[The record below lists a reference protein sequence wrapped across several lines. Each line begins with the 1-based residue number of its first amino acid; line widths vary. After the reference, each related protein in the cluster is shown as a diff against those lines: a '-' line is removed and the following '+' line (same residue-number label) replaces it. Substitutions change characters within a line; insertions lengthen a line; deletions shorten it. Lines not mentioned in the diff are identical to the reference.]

1 MSNYNELK
9 LTYQDGRQETITL
22 TGNTIES
29 GEYQERDIVAVEV
42 PEIVERIEEYAFCDN
57 NNLSSITLSEGLMRI
72 GDQAFQHGVYTAVTI
87 PSTVTYIGWNSFN
100 TRDEQFD
107 DQHTFTVICL
117 AQTPPS
123 LDDGEGITF
132 GDPELLQAIY
142 VPAGSVSTYRSAWSD
157 YASKIQALPTPTPTT
172 GFSTLDIVSAYVG
185 TEIVERL
192 YLGDELVWGGEPGP
206 DYSKMPLT
214 FNIISGGTIN
224 WRATSASFTKEIYYS
239 INDGP
244 WVPIISTTDGT
255 PISLNSGDVVQFQGD
270 GAISTGQKA
279 TNRFRDS
286 TIVFEVYGNVASLTS
301 STGYI
306 TATTA
311 ADHSFRQL
319 FASQTGLTSAEHL
332 VLQATTVGANAYKD
346 MFKDCISLT
355 KAPELPAAALAQSSY
370 FGMFQNCTNLTE
382 APELPAT
389 TLAPECY
396 RQMFSG
402 CTSLTTAP
410 SSIGTSA
417 STVLASGCTSMFY
430 GCTSLRT
437 APELPA
443 TTLAN
448 NCYLGMFYGCSNL
461 EIAPE
466 LPAETLA
473 QSCYQEMFRGC
484 TSLMTAPYIL
494 PATTLAQDC
503 YRSMFNGCTSLET
516 APVLPATTLANNCY
530 FYMFEGCTLLRTAP
544 ELPATTLIYSCYS
557 GMFKGCG
564 SLARAPELPATALAN
579 YCYSNMFNGC
589 ISLSYIKCLA
599 TNISAEGCTT
609 NWVDGVASYGR
620 FIKDPDMNDWPSGT
634 SGIPDGWT
642 VEDADI

>member
-332 VLQATTVGANAYKD
+332 VLPATTIGTNVYKE

-355 KAPELPAAALAQSSY
+355 KAPSALPAATLAQSCY
-370 FGMFQNCTNLTE
+370 NGMF
-382 APELPAT
+382 
-389 TLAPECY
+389 Y
-396 RQMFSG
+396 R

-410 SSIGTSA
+410 ELPATK
-417 STVLASGCTSMFY
+417 LAGECYRNMFQ
-430 GCTSLRT
+430 GCTSLTT

-443 TTLAN
+443 TTLADY
-448 NCYLGMFYGCSNL
+448 CYGSMFYNC
-461 EIAPE
+461 
-466 LPAETLA
+466 
-473 QSCYQEMFRGC
+473 R
-484 TSLMTAPYIL
+484 SLTTAPSL
-494 PATTLAQDC
+494 PATTLAESC
-503 YRSMFNGCTSLET
+503 YSSMFNGCI
-516 APVLPATTLANNCY
+516 
-530 FYMFEGCTLLRTAP
+530 LL
-544 ELPATTLIYSCYS
+544 
-557 GMFKGCG
+557 
-564 SLARAPELPATALAN
+564 N
-579 YCYSNMFNGC
+579 
-589 ISLSYIKCLA
+589 YIKCLA
-599 TNISAEGCTT
+599 TDISASNCTT
-609 NWVDGVASYGR
+609 NWVNGVASSGT
-620 FIKDPDMNDWPSGT
+620 FVKSPDKADWPTGT
-634 SGIPDGWT
+634 YGIPGGWT
-642 VEDADI
+642 VEDAVI